1 MIDSLF
7 QTITQWSLEH
17 GIKVIAIIVAT
28 WIVLGILKAIIR
40 RLVKSVINKTYKTR
54 DDAAIEKRAATL
66 ESVFYST
73 VKIVIWVIAVMMIIP
88 EFGIN
93 IGPIL
98 AAVGVVGLAFGF
110 GAQYLIRDLIAGL
123 FIILEDQYRK
133 GDSIKVG
140 DIAGTVE
147 EINLRK
153 TVIRDVDGI
162 VHHIPNGEIKIAS
175 NRTKLWARVNLEIG
189 VSYDSDIDKV
199 IKVLNKVGQEMTKD
213 KDWKDNIIEAPQ
225 ALGVNEFGDSAIII
239 KVSGKVKPGEQWG
252 IPRELR
258 KRIKE
263 AFDKEKIEIPFPH
276 RVIIQKK

>member
-1 MIDSLF
+1 MLNTIL
-7 QTITQWSLEH
+7 QTITQWAISH
-17 GIKVIAIIVAT
+17 GIKILAILIVV
-28 WIVLGILKAIIR
+28 WIILRILKAVIHRVI
-40 RLVKSVINKTYKTR
+40 KSVIGKTYGIR
-54 DDAAIEKRAATL
+54 DGVAVEKRTATL
-66 ESVFYST
+66 ETVFYST

-88 EFGIN
+88 EFGVN

-98 AAVGVVGLAFGF
+98 AAVGVAGLAFGF

-140 DIAGTVE
+140 DVAGAVE

-153 TVIRDVDGI
+153 TVIRDIDG
-162 VHHIPNGEIKIAS
+162 VEHHIPNGEIKIAS
-175 NRTKLWARVNLEIG
+175 NRTKLWSRINLEIG
-189 VSYDSDIDKV
+189 VSYDTDLDKV
-199 IKVLNKVGQEMTKD
+199 IRVLNKVGKEMAKD
-213 KDWKDNIIEAPQ
+213 KDWKGVIIEAPE
-225 ALGVNEFGDSAIII
+225 AIGVNEFGDSAIMI
-239 KVSGKVKPGEQWG
+239 KVLGKVKPGEQWG
-252 IPRELR
+252 TARELR

>member
-1 MIDSLF
+1 MLNTIL
-7 QTITQWSLEH
+7 QTVIQWSLGH
-17 GIKVIAIIVAT
+17 GIKILAIIIVV
-28 WIVLGILKAIIR
+28 WIILRILKTIIHR
-40 RLVKSVINKTYKTR
+40 VIKSVIGKTYGIR
-54 DDAAIEKRAATL
+54 DGVAVEKRTATL
-66 ESVFYST
+66 ETVFYST

-88 EFGIN
+88 EFGVN

-98 AAVGVVGLAFGF
+98 AAVGVAGLAFGF

-140 DIAGTVE
+140 DVAGTVE

-153 TVIRDVDGI
+153 TVIRDIDG
-162 VHHIPNGEIKIAS
+162 VEHHIPNGEIKIAS
-175 NRTKLWARVNLEIG
+175 NRTKLWSRINLEIG
-189 VSYDSDIDKV
+189 VSYDTDLDKV
-199 IKVLNKVGQEMTKD
+199 IRVLNKVGKEMAKD
-213 KDWKDNIIEAPQ
+213 KDWKGVIIEAPE
-225 ALGVNEFGDSAIII
+225 AIGVNEFGDSAIMI
-239 KVSGKVKPGEQWG
+239 KVLGKVKPGEQWG
-252 IPRELR
+252 TARELR

>member
-1 MIDSLF
+1 MLNNILQNIS
-7 QTITQWSLEH
+7 QWLTVH
-17 GIKVIAIIVAT
+17 GLKVVAIIIVT
-28 WIVLGILKAIIR
+28 WIVLRILKAVIR
-40 RLVKSVINKTYKTR
+40 RLIKSIIGKTYKTR

-73 VKIVIWVIAVMMIIP
+73 AKMVIWVIAIMMIIP

-93 IGPIL
+93 VGPVL

-133 GDSIKVG
+133 EDSIKIG
-140 DIAGTVE
+140 GIAGTVE

-153 TVIRDVDGI
+153 TVIRDVDGV

-175 NRTKLWARVNLEIG
+175 NRTKLWAKINLEIG
-189 VSYDSDIDKV
+189 VSYDTDLDKV
-199 IKVLNKVGQEMTKD
+199 IKVLNRIGEEMAKD

-225 ALGVNEFGDSAIII
+225 ALGVNEFADSAIII
-239 KVSGKVKPGEQWG
+239 KISGKVKPGEQWS

>member
-1 MIDSLF
+1 MFNSIL
-7 QTITQWSLEH
+7 QTITQWGLNH
-17 GIKVIAIIVAT
+17 GIKILAIFIAA
-28 WIVLGILKAIIR
+28 WIVLRILKVIIR
-40 RLVKSVINKTYKTR
+40 RVIKSVTTKTYAIR
-54 DDAAIEKRAATL
+54 DGIALEKRIATL
-66 ESVFYST
+66 ETVFYST
-73 VKIVIWVIAVMMIIP
+73 AKIVVLVITVMMIIP

-98 AAVGVVGLAFGF
+98 AVVGVAGLAFGF

-153 TVIRDVDGI
+153 TVLRDIDG
-162 VHHIPNGEIKIAS
+162 VEHHIPNGEIKIAS
-175 NRTKLWARVNLEIG
+175 NRTKLWAKINLEIG
-189 VSYDSDIDKV
+189 VAYDTDLDRV
-199 IKVLNKVGQEMTKD
+199 IKVLNKVGEEMAKD
-213 KDWKDNIIEAPQ
+213 KGWKDIIIEEPQ
-225 ALGVNEFGDSAIII
+225 ALGVNEFADSAIII

-252 IPRELR
+252 TARELR
-258 KRIKE
+258 KRIKI

>member
-1 MIDSLF
+1 MFNTIL
-7 QTITQWSLEH
+7 QTTIQWSLNH
-17 GIKVIAIIVAT
+17 GIKIIAIIIAT
-28 WIVLGILKAIIR
+28 LIILRILKAVIR
-40 RLVKSVINKTYKTR
+40 RLIKSVITRTYGIR
-54 DDAAIEKRAATL
+54 DGVAVKKRTATL

-73 VKIVIWVIAVMMIIP
+73 VKMVIWVIAIMMIVP

-98 AAVGVVGLAFGF
+98 AVVGVAGLAFGF

-147 EINLRK
+147 DINLRK
-153 TVIRDVDGI
+153 TVIRDVDG
-162 VHHIPNGEIKIAS
+162 VEHHIPNGEIKIAS
-175 NRTKLWARVNLEIG
+175 NRTKLWAKINLEIG
-189 VSYDSDIDKV
+189 VAYDTDIDKV
-199 IKVLNKVGQEMTKD
+199 IKVLNKIGEEMAKD
-213 KDWKDNIIEAPQ
+213 KDWKDNIIEAPK

-258 KRIKE
+258 KRIKQ
-263 AFDKEKIEIPFPH
+263 AFDKEGIEIPFPH
-276 RVIIQKK
+276 RVVIQKK